1 MIIHIFGL
9 IQIIIMSALPNMH
22 AQGHE
27 LRAHITG
34 KSQAPVV
41 TANKYVTSLPS
52 DEL

>member
-1 MIIHIFGL
+1 MIIHNFEVT
-9 IQIIIMSALPNMH
+9 QIMSAMPNMH
-22 AQGHE
+22 AQGYG
-27 LRAHITG
+27 LKAHITG